1 MDITFL
7 DSIVYR
13 NIEYLYQR
21 GNGGSLSTRR
31 YILHLYY
38 YIITIKFILHMWIT
52 GWTIDKSKTLQTNPI
67 ELVPWGN
74 YDFFLGVAAYHFPIN
89 FSLIICTS
97 VFPISA
103 IIEHLIIY
111 RQVDNISW
119 SVLYD
124 VTNRNRH
131 YIETINHDLFFT
143 FSIRSVLN
151 QPSKTIKSYVKT
163 FLLLFGYVSDPYE
176 MYYHRLKLYSH
187 ISITKRKFFL
197 SFVMYVELIAKMVHI
212 FLGKNFFKTFLCNL
226 FVYLI
231 MIFFLC

>member
-131 YIETINHDLFFT
+131 YIETINHDLFFS
-143 FSIRSVLN
+143 FFIRSALN
-151 QPSKTIKSYVKT
+151 NPIKFIKSYVKT
-163 FLLLFGYVSDPYE
+163 YLILIGYIFDSYDI
-176 MYYHRLKLYSH
+176 YYHCLTFFPLV
-187 ISITKRKFFL
+187 SITKRKFFL
-197 SFVMYVELIAKMVHI
+197 SKVMFVELISKSVHI
-212 FLGKNFFKTFLCNL
+212 IAGKELCFNFVVTNFLT
-226 FVYLI
+226 I
-231 MIFFLC
+231 

>member
-1 MDITFL
+1 MI
-7 DSIVYR
+7 
-13 NIEYLYQR
+13 
-21 GNGGSLSTRR
+21 
-31 YILHLYY
+31 
-38 YIITIKFILHMWIT
+38 IKFTLHMWIT
-52 GWTIDKSKTLQTNPI
+52 GWAIDRSKTLQTSPI
-67 ELVPWGN
+67 KLVPWGN
-74 YDFFLGVAAYHFPIN
+74 YDFFLGLAAYHFPVN
-89 FSLIICTS
+89 FALIICTS
-97 VFPISA
+97 VFPMSA
-103 IIEHLIIY
+103 ILEHLIIY
-111 RQVDNISW
+111 SRIDNITW
-119 SVLYD
+119 SFLYD
-124 VTNRNRH
+124 VTNRNRR

-226 FVYLI
+226 FVYLVY
-231 MIFFLC
+231 LD